1 MADYVKFLMRDGER
15 WTELQ
20 PQLERNDRGNSHMP
34 MLDTYLRMLSEFR
47 RIMDSRKRGVRR
59 LDYLLSLEEL
69 ERIAMHGSTPPTG
82 PRRADRAKGRPGSE
96 GRSLLRRSVAC
107 CLVRSERH
115 GLVAH
120 ASQNLEVA

>member
-1 MADYVKFLMRDGER
+1 MASYVEFLMRDGER

-69 ERIAMHGSTPPTG
+69 ERIADAQVHPSRRTP
-82 PRRADRAKGRPGSE
+82 KS
-96 GRSLLRRSVAC
+96 
-107 CLVRSERH
+107 
-115 GLVAH
+115 
-120 ASQNLEVA
+120 